1 MNSSF
6 IYKCIDRIKNILIDF
21 DELKKHQFILNELS
35 YYLNYSDHELIY
47 KNNNYYI
54 EKIKNPKKRYMW
66 YGLYQKMYYF
76 SEIKILFPLTNFGIF
91 INNNKK
97 ILYLYNINTF
107 ENNIFLRTLLLKKVI
122 FVTCSNRISWN
133 ISNKVEFIEIS
144 TDIVI

>member
-1 MNSSF
+1 M
-6 IYKCIDRIKNILIDF
+6 
-21 DELKKHQFILNELS
+21 S

-76 SEIKILFPLTNFGIF
+76 SEIKILFPLTNFGIS

-107 ENNIFLRTLLLKKVI
+107 ANNIFLRTLLLKKVI